1 MCAARIVVIVG
12 CCLVWTLVGHAASFS
27 RARVVPSA
35 VTTAV
40 SPAGACGTVLLTQ
53 STAQNIVPGNS
64 VNCNSDGT
72 VHVENSYYRA
82 YDLAAFPTGFN
93 VCAIEFGI
101 QSAAGSGGL
110 QPLSL
115 RVYSNSGAAFPA
127 GTATL
132 IASSTVALADQSGT
146 VVAVPMTAAIPAS
159 NQLVVEV
166 FTPDGQAAGHSFF
179 MGSNSAGESAPSYLR
194 APNCGVVTPATTS
207 ASGFGNMQIVLNA
220 LGDPAGG
227 SPIIAANPEIADF
240 GWVELGTPALR
251 TVMLSNSGTAA
262 LTINAIASPPPPF
275 LRVQDG
281 CTGQTLA
288 PTDVCL
294 VEYSFTPLQTDPVS
308 TSLSVTSNASPAS
321 IDLRGAGIL
330 PYPLPGL
337 GRWGLLLLLGMIVL
351 ACRPQLRKFAN
362 R

>member
-1 MCAARIVVIVG
+1 MRAARIVVMVG
-12 CCLVWTLVGHAASFS
+12 CCLAWTLVGHAASYS
-27 RARVVPSA
+27 HARVVPNS
-35 VTTAV
+35 TTAV
-40 SPAGACGTVLLTQ
+40 NPSGACGTVLLTQ
-53 STAQNIVPGNS
+53 SAAQNIVPGNS

-82 YDLAAFPTGFN
+82 YNLSAFPAGFN

-101 QSAAGSGGL
+101 QSAVSTSGF
-110 QPLSL
+110 QPVTL

-132 IASSTVALADQSGT
+132 IATSTVALADQSGS
-146 VVAVPMTAAIPAS
+146 VVAVPMTAPIAA
-159 NQLVVEV
+159 NTQLVVEV
-166 FTPDGQAAGHSFF
+166 FTPDGQAAGNSFF
-179 MGSNSAGESAPSYLR
+179 IGSNAAGESAPSFLR
-194 APNCGVVTPATTS
+194 APNCGVITPATTE

-220 LGDPAGG
+220 LGNSADGA
-227 SPIIAANPEIADF
+227 PIAAANPEVADF
-240 GWVELGTPALR
+240 GWVELGMPERR
-251 TVMLSNSGTAA
+251 TVMLSNLGTAA
-262 LTINAIASPPPPF
+262 LTIAEITSPTPPF
-275 LRVQDG
+275 LVVQDA

-288 PTDVCL
+288 PTDVCF

-308 TSLSVTSNASPAS
+308 TSLSVISNASPVS

-337 GRWGLLLLLGMIVL
+337 GRWGLLLLLGMIL
-351 ACRPQLRKFAN
+351 LLCRSQLRNFAS